1 MQPFRRISDF
11 FRKSRA
17 GLVRPP
23 PAPVPAPV
31 PAPPATPQSHPI
43 LYGIVVDLEGRH
55 YVETFNLMPN
65 IGYIPYYTSQN
76 SDMMIQVSFDP
87 RRMSD
92 TLRMNPRPVA
102 KIEHDVSDAN
112 PNANPTARLSKIEYL
127 YSSLDDANERL
138 HPIHPIAVLARSH
151 PNKSVSNHAKTFL
164 QPTSLTSQQRRAAL
178 AQGGINDVLSTW
190 LIEGMPN
197 QKPNLMHN
205 TKRSML
211 RSEPPNGGSRRRSKS
226 RKYNSRKLKKH

>member
-1 MQPFRRISDF
+1 MQPFGRISNF
-11 FRKSRA
+11 FRNKSRA

-23 PAPVPAPV
+23 PAPVPAPA

-55 YVETFNLMPN
+55 YVESFNLMPN
-65 IGYIPYYTSQN
+65 IGYIPFYTSQN
-76 SDMMIQVSFDP
+76 SGMMIQVSFDP
-87 RRMSD
+87 RLMGD
-92 TLRMNPRPVA
+92 TARMNPRPVA
-102 KIEHDVSDAN
+102 IIAHDVSDSDAK
-112 PNANPTARLSKIEYL
+112 PNARLSKIEYL

-211 RSEPPNGGSRRRSKS
+211 RSEPPNGGNRRRSKS
-226 RKYNSRKLKKH
+226 RKYKSRKLKKH